1 MSMSMEEALGIKK
14 PEPKAPTVEDA
25 LEIEY
30 SPAELKKIQ
39 RDKIILEETA
49 NKGATIPE
57 IYEILREKGHPACQ
71 KTIWTVLHSD
81 RATKLREEMERAQ
94 CRDIALLRAYA
105 LQDRDLKALAAAIAA
120 RGQMIKNLTP
130 NSQPNVNVE
139 VNVANKT
146 EHVLLA
152 EYAGV
157 ISEAATL
164 NSNLSRVRVGESLD
178 SESSSSNNGKE
189 RSDA

>member
-1 MSMSMEEALGIKK
+1 MSISMEEALGIKK
-14 PEPKAPTVEDA
+14 PEPKAPSAQEE

-71 KTIWTVLHSD
+71 KTIWTVQHSD
-81 RATKLREEMERAQ
+81 RAIKLREELERAQ

-105 LQDRDLKALAAAIAA
+105 LQDKDLKAFAAAIGA

-130 NSQPNVNVE
+130 NGQPNVNVDVKVDNKIDVSKE
-139 VNVANKT
+139 VEAIIKFSR
-146 EHVLLA
+146 E
-152 EYAGV
+152 EDAG
-157 ISEAATL
+157 
-164 NSNLSRVRVGESLD
+164 
-178 SESSSSNNGKE
+178 K
-189 RSDA
+189 